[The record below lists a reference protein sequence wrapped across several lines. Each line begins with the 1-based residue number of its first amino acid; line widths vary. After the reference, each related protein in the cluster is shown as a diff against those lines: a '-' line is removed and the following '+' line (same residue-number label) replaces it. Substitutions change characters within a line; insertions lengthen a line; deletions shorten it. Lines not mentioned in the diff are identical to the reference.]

1 MEIKVFEHKD
11 FGKVRTMLVDG
22 QPYFVGK
29 DVADILGYRNSRDAL
44 NRHVENEDRADVAIH
59 DGSQNRNMTVI
70 NESGVYSL
78 ILSSHL
84 PTAKQFKHW
93 VTSEVLPA
101 IHRYGLYAAEDLL
114 ADPDAIIAILQALK
128 SERETNK
135 VLTAKV
141 AAQAQQVAIQAQQ
154 IAELQPKAG
163 YYDVVLACPDLVP
176 ISQISK
182 DYGWSAMRLNQ
193 WLFEHGIQYKQGKI
207 WLLYQK
213 YAEYGYTSTKTC
225 VVIESDRPHTKV
237 HTYWTQKGR
246 LFIYHLLKSAGILPL
261 IERGRN

>member
-29 DVADILGYRNSRDAL
+29 DVADILGYRNPQKAIRD
-44 NRHVENEDRADVAIH
+44 HVEDEDK
-59 DGSQNRNMTVI
+59 TVNDSFTVNGTSPILI

-114 ADPDAIIAILQALK
+114 DDPDTIIAILQALK

-182 DYGWSAMRLNQ
+182 DYGWSAIRMNQ
-193 WLFEHGIQYKQGKI
+193 WLYEHGIQYRQGKI

-261 IERGRN
+261 IERR